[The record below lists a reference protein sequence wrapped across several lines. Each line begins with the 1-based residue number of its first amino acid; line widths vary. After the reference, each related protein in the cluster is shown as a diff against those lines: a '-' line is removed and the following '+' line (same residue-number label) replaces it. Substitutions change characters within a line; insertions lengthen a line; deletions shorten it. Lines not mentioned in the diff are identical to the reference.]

1 MDHINIFIILFK
13 QPELYRMNLQVIICF
28 LLTTTFLSGCNFQ
41 DENGGETEQYTAL
54 DLLSE
59 VQSKEVDRV
68 VLNYLDDYEYISIGL
83 TGSSGAVLIR
93 SYGADRIGKTDVY
106 ASVSKP
112 VTSMIFFQMLENGLI
127 ASVNDP
133 IGSYSKKYRDVM
145 PEQYRDSPVT
155 FGHLLAHQSGIPHH
169 DRIWRRGK
177 LQLQFEPGTATM
189 YSTRGYGVLGD
200 VLCEIAGMNYNQL
213 IKDYIGRP
221 VKAASFHAPT
231 FLFEAPGGL
240 VNSTISDMV
249 LFATGVLDDT
259 YVSDSLKRN
268 VQWVPTSEDRLG
280 EIGLGWSLANY
291 GTDSLAVYHAGSN
304 GRPRAF
310 IALRPEQHLGVVIL
324 GKHHSS
330 DGDQMFYQLA
340 RDLIQKL
347 LVFEKPRSNDRSLPV
362 PAS

>member
-1 MDHINIFIILFK
+1 
-13 QPELYRMNLQVIICF
+13 MNLQVIIYF
-28 LLTTTFLSGCNFQ
+28 LVTSTFLWGCNNQ
-41 DENGGETEQYTAL
+41 EEKWEETEQYTAVNF
-54 DLLSE
+54 LSE
-59 VQSKEVDRV
+59 VQSKEIDQV

-83 TGSSGAVLIR
+83 IGLKGALLTR
-93 SYGADRIGKTDVY
+93 SYGSDRIGKTDVY

-112 VTSMIFFQMLENGLI
+112 VTSVIFFQMLQRGLI

-133 IGSYSKKYRDVM
+133 IGNYSKKYRDVM
-145 PEQYRDSPVT
+145 PDQYRDNPIT
-155 FGHLLAHQSGIPHH
+155 FEHLLSHQSGIPHH
-169 DRIWRRGK
+169 ERIWSKGK
-177 LQLQFEPGTATM
+177 FQLQFEPGTATM

-213 IKDYIGRP
+213 VRDYIGQP
-221 VKAASFHAPT
+221 VKAASFHTPS

-240 VNSTISDMV
+240 VSSTITDMA
-249 LFATGVLDDT
+249 LFANGVLGDT
-259 YVSDSLKRN
+259 YVSDSLKLN
-268 VQWVPTSEDRLG
+268 VQWVPASEDRLG
-280 EIGLGWSLANY
+280 EIGLGWYLANY

-324 GKHHSS
+324 GKHHSP
-330 DGDQMFYQLA
+330 DGNQMFYQLA

-347 LVFEKPRSNDRSLPV
+347 LLFEKPRSNDRSLPV